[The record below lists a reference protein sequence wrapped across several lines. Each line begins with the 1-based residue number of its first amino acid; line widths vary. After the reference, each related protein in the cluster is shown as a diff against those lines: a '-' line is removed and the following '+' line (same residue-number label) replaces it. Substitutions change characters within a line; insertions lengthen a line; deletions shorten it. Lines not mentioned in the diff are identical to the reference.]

1 MNRRSFLRSLGAAVA
16 GIALGEA
23 IPFNRVWSF
32 PSKIMVPTAPVSTAP
47 YLGNQY
53 LTTEMVT
60 KEVLRVL
67 EKNLKFGDIVSFGD
81 DFDRHFKVGTVIT
94 LKTPQRYL
102 IREVA

>member
-16 GIALGEA
+16 GISLGEA

-32 PSKIMVPTAPVSTAP
+32 PSKIVVPVP

-53 LTTEMVT
+53 LTTEMIS

-67 EKNLKFGDIVSFGD
+67 QTHLKFGDIVSFGD
-81 DFDRHFKVGTVIT
+81 DFDKHFKVGTVIT

-102 IREVA
+102 IREAA